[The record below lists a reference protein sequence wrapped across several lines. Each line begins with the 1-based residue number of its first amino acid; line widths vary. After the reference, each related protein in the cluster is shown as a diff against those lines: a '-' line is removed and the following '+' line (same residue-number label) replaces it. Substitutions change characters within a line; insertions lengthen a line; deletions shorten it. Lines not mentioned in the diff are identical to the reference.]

1 MFQWGNVSILTGIF
15 CHLWLQVKSSR
26 FFADAVGSYSVAK
39 GSEAHFLIHVKLQE
53 AECLVLIECYHLCR
67 DARCH
72 AQSVAHLPNSFQKDT
87 KSISQ
92 ADKQDFKV
100 ERLHCPMAVHWQKQF
115 LVGSIFSNFC
125 SFQGVWHL
133 WAAAFFCN
141 SRSAGLASLQFYF
154 LVRSFI

>member
-1 MFQWGNVSILTGIF
+1 MTGIF

-26 FFADAVGSYSVAK
+26 FFADAVGLDSVAK
-39 GSEAHFLIHVKLQE
+39 GSKAHCLIHVKLQE

-72 AQSVAHLPNSFQKDT
+72 AQSVVHLPNSFQKDT

-100 ERLHCPMAVHWQKQF
+100 EVALPNGSPLTEAVS
-115 LVGSIFSNFC
+115 G
-125 SFQGVWHL
+125 
-133 WAAAFFCN
+133 
-141 SRSAGLASLQFYF
+141 R
-154 LVRSFI
+154 